1 MLSASAAPLK
11 LPMLI
16 KKMPARVESL
26 HELLTFIRTE
36 AKKKGFSDEMLGRIE
51 LVAEEALVNVFVH
64 GYAEKSGQVEVH
76 CLVED
81 DPALTIEIHDQGI
94 DFNPLSLSDPDVGA
108 DLTGR
113 KIGGMGVFFIRKMTD
128 QVLYRREN
136 NSNILTLTF
145 RNRQNQKRRDLND

>member
-1 MLSASAAPLK
+1 ML
-11 LPMLI
+11 M

-36 AKKKGFSDEMLGRIE
+36 AKKRGFSEDALNRIE

-64 GYAEKSGQVEVH
+64 GYTQNQGQVEVR

-81 DPALTIEIHDQGI
+81 DPALTIEIRDAGVSF
-94 DFNPLSLSDPDVGA
+94 DPLSLADPDVES
-108 DLTGR
+108 DLTKR

-128 QVLYRREN
+128 KVAYRREGD
-136 NSNILTLTF
+136 SNVLAMTF
-145 RNRQNQKRRDLND
+145 LNR